1 MYITYMSKNGTIKV
15 IHIYRHPSIGK
26 NIKKP

>member
-1 MYITYMSKNGTIKV
+1 MYIIYMPKDRTIKV